1 MRINYRFLIILAL
14 LLASTITMSVFA
26 HYNDRFPG
34 DLWLAQGI
42 QSITSDF
49 LSSIMQ
55 GVSTLLVGWASYI
68 LVAVIASL
76 VWWRKGWHE
85 VVLILA
91 GAILA
96 ATSGVFKTIIDR
108 PRPSPDLVTVYSQA
122 DTGSFPSGHS
132 FFTFLT
138 FGLVVYLTVTRS
150 RNDILRTSIL
160 VLTIALILLVGISRI
175 YLGAH
180 WPSDVLGGYLAGGVF
195 LTVLIWIDRIWTGRH
210 HNMKETEK
218 TEHGSDNV

>member
-1 MRINYRFLIILAL
+1 MRINYRFLIILVL

-34 DLWLAQGI
+34 DPWLAQGI
-42 QSITSDF
+42 QSISNDS

-55 GVSTLLVGWASYI
+55 GISTLLDGWASYT

-76 VWWRKGWHE
+76 VWWRKGWRE
-85 VVLILA
+85 AVLILA
-91 GAILA
+91 GALLA
-96 ATSGVFKTIIDR
+96 ATSAVFKAIIDR
-108 PRPSPDLVTVYSQA
+108 PRPSPDLITVFSQA

-132 FFTFLT
+132 FFTFVT
-138 FGLVVYLTVTRS
+138 FGLVAYLAVTRS
-150 RNDILRTSIL
+150 RNGILRTSIL

-195 LTVLIWIDRIWTGRH
+195 LTALIWIDRIWMSRH
-210 HNMKETEK
+210 NDIKEK
-218 TEHGSDNV
+218 TLPEHDSDKV